1 MITLVFG
8 LVVLIFGFIGICTV
22 NYEDL
27 PIAIAVIVTG
37 IVVFSIGFLS
47 ILFT

>member
-22 NYEDL
+22 NYGDL
-27 PIAIAVIVTG
+27 PIPMAAIIIG
-37 IVVFSIGFLS
+37 IGLCIGGFIT